1 VKDYFDNKNKI
12 MNNKSIYDEKKKGMD
27 YKDEIN
33 QLKNRKHLIRLQDE
47 NTDGEVIELL
57 KVGLLYN
64 P

>member
-1 VKDYFDNKNKI
+1 